1 MRMSRVIH
9 HKAKAK
15 QGILSGAIPVSG
27 AVTIT
32 VSVSTYGGQVATF
45 NLNRPPHVVDS
56 ADLGQEDKDDLRRLG
71 TAATQ
76 ASEKSHSTRAAMR

>member
-1 MRMSRVIH
+1 M
-9 HKAKAK
+9 K
-15 QGILSGAIPVSG
+15 
-27 AVTIT
+27 
-32 VSVSTYGGQVATF
+32 VSVSSYGGQVATF

-56 ADLGQEDKDDLRRLG
+56 ADLGQEDKDDPRRLG